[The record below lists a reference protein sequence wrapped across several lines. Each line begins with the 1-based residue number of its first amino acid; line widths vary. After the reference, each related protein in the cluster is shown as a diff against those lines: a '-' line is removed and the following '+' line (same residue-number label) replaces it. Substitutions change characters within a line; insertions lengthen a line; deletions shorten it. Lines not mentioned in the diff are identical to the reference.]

1 MSARAGEQSENTQF
15 AYKGREE
22 ALKEQERRLGKC
34 LVSEAETQG
43 SLVIWKVG
51 HFTKER
57 VILCV
62 RECAEVG

>member
-1 MSARAGEQSENTQF
+1 MSARAGEQSENTQC

-43 SLVIWKVG
+43 SLVI
-51 HFTKER
+51 
-57 VILCV
+57 
-62 RECAEVG
+62 